1 MLFIT
6 FPVKDRLGTL
16 EKKRTSLRRSAD
28 VDHLDHRRAVV
39 LSTSWCGWLW
49 VALSGRRINKGG
61 HQAEAG
67 GGGRAIWVA
76 LRFLC
81 PELNLNEGNT
91 SWLRRHPGRARGS
104 YTLVG
109 LFVTCRLPQKH
120 YPHSWKPYLGRKL
133 SEMQFWGVYCNFQKI
148 WANFFR
154 YISKSIWR
162 ATKVTTKQEAEDSLQ
177 C

>member
-39 LSTSWCGWLW
+39 LSTPWCGWLW
-49 VALSGRRINKGG
+49 VALRGRRINKGG

-76 LRFLC
+76 LQALC
-81 PELNLNEGNT
+81 PDLNLDEGNT
-91 SWLRRHPGRARGS
+91 SWLRRHPGHPRGS

-109 LFVTCRLPQKH
+109 LFVICLLPQKH

-133 SEMQFWGVYCNFQKI
+133 SETQFWCVYCNFQKI
-148 WANFFR
+148 WANF
-154 YISKSIWR
+154 
-162 ATKVTTKQEAEDSLQ
+162 
-177 C
+177 